1 MSYISLGLNTLISA
15 VKKAGNTLTRDF
27 NEIEQLQT
35 SVRGHLEF
43 SKAAEERVSKILRA
57 ELQKHHPDYTFA
69 DNKDKLPKGNFFVIN
84 ALDGKLN
91 FMHGIP
97 YFSVSAAIVE
107 NNQVVAAVIY
117 NPATSDLY
125 FAEKGRGAFK
135 EGYRN
140 HERLRVS
147 GRKDL
152 KNALIGVKNCDSAI
166 EVAGLRNNGALSLD
180 MAMLASGKLDG
191 LFCQDNRLSEYA
203 AGLLLVKEAGGYTY
217 EYNQQDIRTD
227 NQSAVLESGNI
238 IAGNAELAPKLYKAL
253 HI

>member
-1 MSYISLGLNTLISA
+1 MSYISLGLNNIISA

-35 SVRGHLEF
+35 SVRGHAEF
-43 SKAAEERVSKILRA
+43 TKSAIERVNKILRV
-57 ELQKHHPDYTFA
+57 ELQKLKPDYAFVSG
-69 DNKDKLPKGNFFVIN
+69 KEKLPKGSFFVVN

-97 YFSVSAAIVE
+97 YFAVSVAVVE
-107 NNQVVAAVIY
+107 NNQVVASVVY

-152 KNALIGVKNCDSAI
+152 KSALLGIKDIKTDV
-166 EVAGLRNNGALSLD
+166 EVAGYRLQGSQALDL
-180 MAMLASGKLDG
+180 AMLASGKLDA
-191 LFCQDNRLSEYA
+191 LISCDNLIEDFA
-203 AGLLLVKEAGGYTY
+203 AGILLVKEAGGYVY
-217 EYNQQDIRTD
+217 EYNQSDIRTD
-227 NQSAVLESGNI
+227 DQLSILESGNL
-238 IAGNAELAPKLYKAL
+238 IAGNPELAPKLFKSL
-253 HI
+253 HS